1 MMRNTENTTMK
12 NTLRIYSQILQL
24 RGDAIHELLQSEH
37 GIAFALKLF
46 LIVSL
51 IAGLGVWGG
60 LPEALRTPTM
70 VERFDKVV
78 ADVGEV
84 VATVVAAVES
94 AAATVQGRIER
105 AVETASTEFERRFS
119 NVLNQ
124 LNAIFD
130 RFASPRARLAQLLT
144 QRVVSVREIEEVVVT
159 AQPTPA
165 EMNQLLMRSGA
176 SEAEVQRLLRL
187 AGITADQITQVRAAE
202 QAAADAAI
210 AELQPILDALSM
222 TSSEFQEVLDQI
234 SATPEQVA
242 QWLERLSTTPEQ
254 VGALLSRITA
264 TPDKLK
270 ELVATARAEV
280 ERMAPPLGERPAR
293 VIRLGGQWLASP
305 LHYAN
310 GWMLFA
316 LVLLLAAK
324 SIGGRATLP
333 QHLGAMAL
341 SGAPAVLFIV
351 AYVPDLSSVAS
362 LPMASAV
369 HTTGRILALI
379 GVVWCGVLL
388 LKTLSVAHGFGMWKS
403 VGAVLLALFGMY
415 AAAPLA
421 AVLASLFLVG

>member
-1 MMRNTENTTMK
+1 MRNAETITMK
-12 NTLRIYSQILQL
+12 NTLRTYSHILQL
-24 RGDAIHELLQSEH
+24 RSDAIHELLQSER
-37 GIAFALKLF
+37 GVAFALKLF

-51 IAGLGVWGG
+51 IAGLGMWGE
-60 LPEALRTPTM
+60 LPAALRTPTM

-78 ADVGEV
+78 ADVGEA
-84 VATVVAAVES
+84 VATAVAAVES
-94 AAATVQGRIER
+94 AAAAVQGRIER
-105 AVETASTEFERRFS
+105 AVQTASAEFERRFGGL
-119 NVLNQ
+119 LNQ

-130 RFASPRARLAQLLT
+130 RFASPRARLARLLT
-144 QRVVSVREIEEVVVT
+144 QRVVSVREIEEIVVA
-159 AQPTPA
+159 AQPTPD

-176 SEAEVQRLLRL
+176 SEAETRRLLRL
-187 AGITADQITQVRAAE
+187 AGIAADQIAEVRAAE

-210 AELQPILDALSM
+210 AELQPVLDALSM
-222 TSSEFQEVLDQI
+222 TSSEFQEVLEQI
-234 SATPEQVA
+234 SATPEQVL
-242 QWLERLSTTPEQ
+242 QWLDRLSATPEQ

-270 ELVATARAEV
+270 ELVATARAEI
-280 ERMAPPLGERPAR
+280 ERMTPPLGERPSR

-305 LHYAN
+305 LHYA
-310 GWMLFA
+310 GEWMLFA
-316 LVLLLAAK
+316 LVLLIAAK

-333 QHLGAMAL
+333 QHLGAVAL
-341 SGAPAVLFIV
+341 SAAPAIFFLV
-351 AYVPDLSSVAS
+351 AYIPDLSSVAS

-379 GVVWCGVLL
+379 GVIWCGALL

-421 AVLASLFLVG
+421 AVLASLFLLG